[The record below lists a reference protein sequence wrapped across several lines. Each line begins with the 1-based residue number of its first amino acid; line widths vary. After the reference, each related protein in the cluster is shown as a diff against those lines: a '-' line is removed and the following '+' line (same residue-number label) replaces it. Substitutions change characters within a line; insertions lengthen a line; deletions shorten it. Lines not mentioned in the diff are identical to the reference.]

1 VAVVIDLHSRR
12 EHDPG
17 VTGLACRR
25 LAAARA
31 QAGMTEQEFAAALK
45 PLIGWLPLP
54 ARITTWETR
63 VAAPGDVLVA
73 GDLVA
78 SRALAGQSA
87 GDDGGDAA
95 VMGAFRRADLR
106 SGGGTVYPV
115 VVGYLQGSIGSRLV
129 TGGRQVFTS
138 GAALSD
144 MAGWMAHDAGHD
156 DFARRHFER
165 ASDLA
170 AVSGDR
176 LVTAQALASRG
187 HLARHAGDPARAI
200 RASRDGLAVL
210 ADGPRC
216 APLEARLHAIGAR
229 GFAALGAAAEV
240 TAHLGRAE
248 QALAAADSEPVSP
261 WVSTF
266 DEGTLAS
273 EAAQC
278 LHQLGQARPAA
289 AFAGRVVELRP
300 VTRPRSRSLGLFIQ
314 ASLLLA
320 AAEPEQAADVAS
332 GILGIT
338 APLRSHI
345 VTVQFT
351 ALAREMQSYHQI
363 PAVAVFLDRLRPV
376 LRERQAQRRD
386 FPASTR
392 PALVGLS

>member
-1 VAVVIDLHSRR
+1 MAVVVDLYSRR

-17 VTGLACRR
+17 VTGRACRR

-31 QAGMTEQEFAAALK
+31 QAGMTEQDFAAALR
-45 PLIGWLPLP
+45 PLIGWLPTP
-54 ARITTWETR
+54 GRIATWETR

-73 GDLVA
+73 SDLVA
-78 SRALAGQSA
+78 SRALADQVV
-87 GDDGGDAA
+87 GDDDDDAA
-95 VMGAFRRADLR
+95 VMGAFRAADLR
-106 SGGGTVYPV
+106 SGGGAMYPV
-115 VVGYLQGSIGSRLV
+115 VVGYLQGSIGARLV
-129 TGGRQVFTS
+129 TGGREVFTS
-138 GAALSD
+138 AAALSD

-156 DFARRHFER
+156 DIALRHFER

-176 LVTAQALASRG
+176 LVTAQSQASRG
-187 HLARHAGDPARAI
+187 HLARHTGDPAGAV

-216 APLEARLHAIGAR
+216 APLEARLHAIAAR
-229 GFAALGAAAEV
+229 GFAGLGDADEV

-248 QALAAADSEPVSP
+248 QALAAADGEPVSP

-273 EAAQC
+273 ETAQC

-314 ASLLLA
+314 ASMLLA
-320 AAEPEQAADVAS
+320 QAEPEWAASVAS
-332 GILGIT
+332 GILDIT
-338 APLRSHI
+338 APVGSHI
-345 VTVQFT
+345 VTVQFI
-351 ALAREMQSYHQI
+351 ALAREMQPYHEV
-363 PAVAVFLDRLRPV
+363 PAVAVFLGRLRPV
-376 LRERQAQRRD
+376 LRERLALHRD
-386 FPASTR
+386 FPGGPR